1 LLLPLRSLKHGFI
14 FAGLL
19 HNNSLWHGLFV
30 YGSVISVM
38 PESFI
43 FWAFF
48 CTSIVVYIIGELG
61 KIIDLIKRWAVWR
74 LFFFLA
80 LPT

>member
-1 LLLPLRSLKHGFI
+1 MYGMLCSLSVVCGPNACLDNFI
-14 FAGLL
+14 MLA
-19 HNNSLWHGLFV
+19 SSVKIIKTWWHGLFV

-48 CTSIVVYIIGELG
+48 CTSI
-61 KIIDLIKRWAVWR
+61 AV
-74 LFFFLA
+74 
-80 LPT
+80 